1 MAGDP
6 LYRVKPRVLV
16 VEDEHYLN
24 MALCRLF
31 ESWGF
36 LAIGTMTV
44 ANAID
49 RLSLA
54 FDLVV
59 LDLLL
64 PDGDGVE
71 VLRAIRDRGIVTPVV
86 VSTGVSPGDPML
98 EQVREQKPTLLLVKP
113 MCLGPL
119 EAIAQ
124 DIYGKFAPMHATE

>member
-1 MAGDP
+1 MN
-6 LYRVKPRVLV
+6 RTKPRVLI

-36 LAIGTMTV
+36 LSIGAMTV

-49 RLSLA
+49 RLSLI

-59 LDLLL
+59 LDLML

-71 VLRAIRDRGIVTPVV
+71 VLKAIRDRGIVTPVV
-86 VSTGVSPGDPML
+86 VSTGISHGDPKL
-98 EQVREQKPTLLLVKP
+98 DQVREQKPTLMLVKP
-113 MCLGPL
+113 MCLAPL
-119 EAIAQ
+119 EAVAQ
-124 DIYGKFAPMHATE
+124 DIYGKFTSTRLME